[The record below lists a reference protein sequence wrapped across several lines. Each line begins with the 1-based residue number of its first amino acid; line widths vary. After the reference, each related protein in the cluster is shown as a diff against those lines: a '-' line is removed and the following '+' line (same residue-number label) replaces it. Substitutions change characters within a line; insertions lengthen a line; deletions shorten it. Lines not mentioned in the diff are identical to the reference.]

1 MTKKWGIGIQ
11 QTYSLLFKKSLKKR
25 VSIPDESYITH
36 ESYSSLEHYPPTT
49 WNLSISIVQKWSLP
63 ENCQPLQPTDNINI
77 WASPDIALNG
87 RELRT
92 KVAVGEVPGIP
103 LFQVWFQS
111 RWIFVVLVVCCSFSP
126 FFCRPNAGKKNIY
139 IYMYICIY
147 APAKSNWKPNLRS
160 SQKKRLNMVFFE
172 GNIEQ
177 KRRTVGWKIDHIMMD
192 FQLAGVKLIMFRSW
206 TSIQYPYLPHSIGF
220 SSKKNSPTR

>member
-1 MTKKWGIGIQ
+1 M
-11 QTYSLLFKKSLKKR
+11 
-25 VSIPDESYITH
+25 VSSGKLST
-36 ESYSSLEHYPPTT
+36 PTT
-49 WNLSISIVQKWSLP
+49 NRQHQHLGFPRHRPQR
-63 ENCQPLQPTDNINI
+63 QG
-77 WASPDIALNG
+77 IANKG
-87 RELRT
+87 R
-92 KVAVGEVPGIP
+92 
-103 LFQVWFQS
+103 S
-111 RWIFVVLVVCCSFSP
+111 RWGTWNTTFSGLVPKQVDICGACGVLFFFSVFLP
-126 FFCRPNAGKKNIY
+126 PKCWEKKHIY

-220 SSKKNSPTR
+220 SSKKNSPTRWTRIVGIGFLGRDFTF